1 MSDKKKKR
9 NLEEIL
15 KKIPVVECGEKLVNL
30 KNYSK
35 NIIISLDPEIRKEEG
50 IPEDVCYVRKGVA
63 KRLLKAQRL
72 LPKGYRLKIYE
83 GYRTLLTQ
91 RKLFVS
97 HYKMLRKKYPE
108 LDNKKIKE
116 MTEKFVAS
124 AFKYPPHATGGAVDV
139 TIVGP
144 DNKEL
149 DMGTK
154 VNETN
159 KLSYT
164 NSKRISKEAR
174 INRRLLVR
182 VMRKAGFVNY
192 YAEWWHWSYGDRYWA
207 AICKKKRAIYGILNI
222 DVKSIYEHKKV
233 IKPKKYKRKRNKKLK
248 RIKIMEENKKGI
260 N

>member
-1 MSDKKKKR
+1 MKKKKR
-9 NLEEIL
+9 VENVEEL
-15 KKIPVVECGEKLVNL
+15 VKNIPVFERGEKLVNL

-50 IPEDVCYVRKGVA
+50 LPEDVCYVRKGVA

-72 LPKGYRLKIYE
+72 LPKGYRLKIYD
-83 GYRTLLTQ
+83 GYRTLSTQ

-97 HYKMLRKKYPE
+97 HYKMLRKKHPN
-108 LDNKKIKE
+108 LDNRIIKE
-116 MTEKFVAS
+116 MTEKFIAS

-149 DMGTK
+149 DMGTNI
-154 VNETN
+154 NETR
-159 KLSYT
+159 KESYT
-164 NSKRISKEAR
+164 NSKKISKEAR
-174 INRRLLVR
+174 MNRRLLVR

-207 AICKKKRAIYGILNI
+207 AVSKKKRAIYGTLNI
-222 DVKSIYEHKKV
+222 DVKKIYEHKKV
-233 IKPKKYKRKRNKKLK
+233 IKPKRINRKFGKRKN
-248 RIKIMEENKKGI
+248 IKFEII
-260 N
+260 QQ